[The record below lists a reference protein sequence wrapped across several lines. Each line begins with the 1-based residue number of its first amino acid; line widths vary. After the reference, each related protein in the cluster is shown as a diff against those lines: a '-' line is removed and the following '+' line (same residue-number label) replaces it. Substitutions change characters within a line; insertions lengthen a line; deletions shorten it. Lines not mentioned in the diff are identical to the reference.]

1 MPFIGCPAFR
11 DTFMKLSIRAA
22 FGNALNDVR
31 LARALAQED
40 FSGVSSRTYVS
51 MLERGVRSATLD
63 KVEALASQLRVHP
76 LTLLTLA
83 YLKAEG
89 GEVAQ
94 LQNLV
99 RTELRAIATA
109 APPARGS
116 RREAAKRRRLP
127 RRRRLDK

>member
-1 MPFIGCPAFR
+1 
-11 DTFMKLSIRAA
+11 MKLSIRAA

-31 LARALAQED
+31 IARALAQED

-63 KVEALASQLRVHP
+63 KVEDLASQLRVHP

-83 YLKAEG
+83 YLKAG
-89 GEVAQ
+89 GEDAAQ

-99 RTELRAIATA
+99 RAEIRAIAA
-109 APPARGS
+109 EGAPPRGS
-116 RREAAKRRRLP
+116 RRESVKRKRLP
-127 RRRRLDK
+127 RRRRLDKQR